1 MRAQLLRAG
10 GLGVRQAKVQADYAY
25 LLVTLV
31 SEDCCCV
38 QPAVKFS
45 QLRSLFDF

>member
-1 MRAQLLRAG
+1 MCAQFLRAD
-10 GLGVRQAKVQADYAY
+10 GLGIRQAKVQADYAY

-45 QLRSLFDF
+45 QLRSLLEF